1 MSLFISFK
9 YSKKKSLKKGIT
21 NQLLFWTDSPDF
33 KLSICFHY
41 YFLFACFLT
50 KNIAQILPGV
60 TKKKIIKLHFFSSLC
75 IISPL
80 SDHYSPLVM
89 CDPTVLAHLTK
100 TQQYIRGIY

>member
-60 TKKKIIKLHFFSSLC
+60 TKKNHQITFFLFTVYHFPIIRSLFTTGN
-75 IISPL
+75 
-80 SDHYSPLVM
+80 V
-89 CDPTVLAHLTK
+89 
-100 TQQYIRGIY
+100 

>member
-9 YSKKKSLKKGIT
+9 CSKKKSLKKGIT

-50 KNIAQILPGV
+50 KNIAHILPGV
-60 TKKKIIKLHFFSSLC
+60 TKKKSSNYIVSLHCASF
-75 IISPL
+75 P
-80 SDHYSPLVM
+80 HYQI
-89 CDPTVLAHLTK
+89 TIHHW
-100 TQQYIRGIY
+100 

>member
-33 KLSICFHY
+33 KLLICFHY

-60 TKKKIIKLHFFSSLC
+60 TKKKSSNYIFSLHCVSF
-75 IISPL
+75 P
-80 SDHYSPLVM
+80 HYQI
-89 CDPTVLAHLTK
+89 TIHHW
-100 TQQYIRGIY
+100 